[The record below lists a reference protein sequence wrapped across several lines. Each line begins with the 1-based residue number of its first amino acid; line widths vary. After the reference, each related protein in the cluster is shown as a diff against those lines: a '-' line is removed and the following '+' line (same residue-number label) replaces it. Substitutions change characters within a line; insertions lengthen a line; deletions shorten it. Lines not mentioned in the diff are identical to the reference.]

1 MQEPKASLIISFY
14 NNFDFLELVLAG
26 LERQTM
32 KSFEVIIADDG
43 SRDDVKRK
51 INDYKKHTNLS
62 IKHVWHEDLG
72 WRKNQI
78 LNKAIVKSESG
89 YIIFIDGDCVPHKR
103 FIEDHFDSREEKKIL
118 AGRRVNLSAKLTK
131 MLTYDNVRKGRLV
144 FMNLLLDS
152 IVGDSRDVE
161 KGFRIGYKP
170 LRNLFNKSSRGVLGC
185 NFSLH
190 KSCLLSVNGFDE
202 RYVNPAVGED
212 TDIERRLLRNGL
224 AIKTLKFAG
233 IQYHLYHKKL
243 ERTNYVESMKILAEN
258 DERCVTYTPY
268 GIEKREERLS

>member
-1 MQEPKASLIISFY
+1 MQKPKASLIISFY

-43 SRDDVKRK
+43 SRDEVKRK
-51 INDYKKHTNLS
+51 INDYKKHTNLN

-78 LNKAIVKSESG
+78 LNKAIVKSESD
-89 YIIFIDGDCVPHKR
+89 YMIFIDGDCIPHKR
-103 FIEDHFDSREEKKIL
+103 FIEDHFESREGKKIL
-118 AGRRVNLSAKLTK
+118 AGRRVNLSARLTKKLT
-131 MLTYDNVRKGRLV
+131 YGYVRKGRLI
-144 FMNLLLDS
+144 FMGLLLDS
-152 IVGDSRDVE
+152 IIGNSRDVE
-161 KGFRIGYKP
+161 KGLRIGYKP
-170 LRNLFNKSSRGVLGC
+170 LRNFFNMSQRGVLGC

-212 TDIERRLLRNGL
+212 TDIERRLLRNGIT
-224 AIKTLKFAG
+224 IKTLKFAG

-243 ERTNYVESMKILAEN
+243 ERTNYLESMKILEAN
-258 DERCVTYTPY
+258 DEGCVTYTPY
-268 GIEKREERLS
+268 GIEKIEES

>member
-1 MQEPKASLIISFY
+1 
-14 NNFDFLELVLAG
+14 
-26 LERQTM
+26 M

-43 SRDDVKRK
+43 SREDVKEK
-51 INDYKKHTNLS
+51 IKNYKKDSGLN

-78 LNKAIVKSESG
+78 LNKAIVKSESD
-89 YIIFIDGDCVPHKR
+89 YMIFIDGDCIAHAR
-103 FIEDHFDSREEKKIL
+103 FIEDHFERREKGRIL
-118 AGRRVNLSAKLTK
+118 AGMRVNLSSRLTK
-131 MLTYDNVRKGRLV
+131 KLTYDKVKKGQLI
-144 FMNLLLDS
+144 FIKLLLDS
-152 IVGDSRDVE
+152 IFGDSRDVE
-161 KGFRIGYKP
+161 KGLRIGYKP
-170 LRNLFNKSSRGVLGC
+170 LCNLFNKRPRGVLGC

-212 TDIERRLLRNGL
+212 TDIERRLVRNGL
-224 AIKTLKFAG
+224 TIKTLKFAG

-258 DERCVTYTPY
+258 DDGNVIYTPY
-268 GIEKREERLS
+268 GIEKESRT